1 MTVIADHHERI
12 RLMRRVLL
20 CPNVKR
26 DRDYVLTLE
35 VIDLL
40 KNCSASIVVC
50 PLFDESGQLPP
61 APAGIRI
68 GELDEELE
76 NADMAIVFGGDGT
89 ILRTARAAADKSV
102 PILGVNMGQKGFM
115 AEIEKED
122 IALIPQAVCG
132 EYVINRRM
140 MLDMELNRGGKVI
153 HRDFALNDVVIA
165 GVTKVI
171 DLTLRG
177 DGEKISHFSG
187 DGAIVATPTGSTAYS
202 MAAGGPIVEP
212 SADSIVVTPICAHVL
227 AARSFVLAP
236 DRTVSIELGAVKVNP
251 AYLTVDGGKSVNLVS
266 GDVVN
271 IQKSAKQTLLVHLS
285 SRSFYAKVNEKL
297 GE

>member
-1 MTVIADHHERI
+1 MK
-12 RLMRRVLL
+12 RVLL

-26 DRDYVLTLE
+26 DKDYELTQE
-35 VIDLL
+35 VSDLL
-40 KNCSASIVVC
+40 KGCNASVVVC
-50 PLFDESGQLPP
+50 PLFDDGCTAPK
-61 APAGIRI
+61 APAGI
-68 GELDEELE
+68 EVSDLDTELE
-76 NADMAIVFGGDGT
+76 RADMAIVFGGDGT
-89 ILRTARAAADKSV
+89 ILRTARAAAEKAV

-122 IALIPQAVCG
+122 ITLIPQAVCG
-132 EYVINRRM
+132 DYVLNRRM
-140 MLDMELNRGGKVI
+140 MLDMELIRDGKTI
-153 HRDFALNDVVIA
+153 HSDFALNDVVIA

-171 DLTLRG
+171 DLTLKG
-177 DGEKISHFSG
+177 DDQKISHFSG

-236 DRTVSIELGAVKVNP
+236 DRHVSIELGAVKVNP
-251 AYLTVDGGKSVNLVS
+251 AYLAVDGGSYIDLVS
-266 GDVVN
+266 GDIISVR
-271 IQKSAKQTLLVHLS
+271 KSQKQTLLINLS
-285 SRSFYAKVNEKL
+285 SRSFYTKVSEKL